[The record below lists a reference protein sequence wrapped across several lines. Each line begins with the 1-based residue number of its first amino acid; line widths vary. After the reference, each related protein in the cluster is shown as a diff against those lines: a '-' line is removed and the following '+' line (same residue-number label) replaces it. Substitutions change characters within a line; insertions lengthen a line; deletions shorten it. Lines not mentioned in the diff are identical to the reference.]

1 MHRKIFY
8 VIYRLQ
14 TIENYYQLWLHVLL
28 CVRSFIAIVYVF
40 VYHTVHVY
48 LHSFSA
54 WCIHTFILRNIPSPL
69 CACEYSFSAF
79 PCTYSLAVYIYNT
92 WEDIIIYAFCLF
104 VYIERIFLSK
114 KSRQKRL
121 PRINCTKLCQVWKGG
136 IYSLKV
142 KKVSVNKGVL
152 MSSQTSN
159 SLIQVV
165 DLYLSLCCLF

>member
-1 MHRKIFY
+1 MTSCTIMCTFFYRNCLCNCLPYCACIFTFFQ
-8 VIYRLQ
+8 RM
-14 TIENYYQLWLHVLL
+14 
-28 CVRSFIAIVYVF
+28 
-40 VYHTVHVY
+40 VHI
-48 LHSFSA
+48 HSFSV
-54 WCIHTFILRNIPSPL
+54 IFHHLSVHVNIR
-69 CACEYSFSAF
+69 SAHC

-121 PRINCTKLCQVWKGG
+121 PRINCTKLSQVWKGS

>member
-1 MHRKIFY
+1 MELSVWLIKRVILGGLSKDSQVYCGNMHRKIFY

-54 WCIHTFILRNIPSPL
+54 WCIYTFILRNIPSPL
-69 CACEYSFSAF
+69 CACEYSFSALSM
-79 PCTYSLAVYIYNT
+79 YT

-121 PRINCTKLCQVWKGG
+121 PRINCTKLC
-136 IYSLKV
+136 
-142 KKVSVNKGVL
+142 
-152 MSSQTSN
+152 
-159 SLIQVV
+159 
-165 DLYLSLCCLF
+165 